1 MKIELGLLRGIFL
14 ANLEFTM
21 VAYEF
26 YVRNEKGDKLIGILP
41 ERRKDPKRI
50 TPESIMNWGRILGDI
65 ARIDV
70 KSIYYIQVEVQW

>member
-1 MKIELGLLRGIFL
+1 MPCGIFL

-26 YVRNEKGDKLIGILP
+26 YLRSEGGDVLIGVLP

-50 TPESIMNWGRILGDI
+50 TPESIMNWGRIL
-65 ARIDV
+65 IDSAGIDAN
-70 KSIYYIQVEVQW
+70 SIYFVQVEV